1 MKIGLLVM
9 GPEEEPKDVNKIS
22 YTHTADCDCA
32 EAGKVL
38 TKLRAPTVNDGVS
51 LRARIDNEERG
62 YW

>member
-38 TKLRAPTVNDGVS
+38 KQHEAGECLEHRDFDTLAVTG
-51 LRARIDNEERG
+51 A
-62 YW
+62 